1 MNKTKTIFIIGLFLL
16 GIQGEA
22 RCFNISPNRIEISV
36 APSNIYRDTM
46 TVSNKENHD
55 LNISL
60 RVDDWF
66 TQPLRAGAGLKTSD
80 NLKWLK
86 VKPLKFRLKKG
97 EERRISYKVQV
108 PKNAKGELSAMIF
121 VEAKPRKPKKGMIAI
136 NTSIGVPIYVMIKG
150 TEFFEAEV
158 ETLEVI
164 NAAPLELAVKIKN
177 SGNVHIRPEGT
188 IHIRNKEAKLL
199 TLPLNKYNYPIL
211 PNSSRTLEIKTRSGL
226 EQGEYVADIE
236 MAYAD
241 KKYRKTITL
250 KTK

>member
-1 MNKTKTIFIIGLFLL
+1 MNKIKITFIIGLLLL

-22 RCFNISPNRIEISV
+22 RCFNISPNRIEINV
-36 APSNIYRDTM
+36 APSKIYRDTM

-66 TQPLRAGAGLKTSD
+66 KTSD

-86 VKPLKFRLKKG
+86 VRPLKFRLKKG
-97 EERRISYKVQV
+97 EEKQINYKIKV

-121 VEAKPRKPKKGMIAI
+121 VEAKPRKPGKGMVTI
-136 NTSIGVPIYVMIKG
+136 NTSIGVPIYAMIEG
-150 TEFFEAEV
+150 TERFEAEV
-158 ETLEVI
+158 EALEVVSPL
-164 NAAPLELAVKIKN
+164 PLELAVTIKN

-188 IHIRNKEAKLL
+188 IDIRNKEGKLL

-211 PNSSRTLEIKTRSGL
+211 PGSSRTLEIKTKSGL
-226 EQGEYVADIE
+226 KQGEYIADIE
-236 MAYAD
+236 MAYAG
-241 KKYRKTITL
+241 KKYRKKLTLIT
-250 KTK
+250 K